1 MTRETCV
8 ITCTYLLKLVLENNQ
23 HRVTASSE
31 NSIKTARKM
40 PLPQIPGVVTANLL
54 DEPLNYALANDN
66 Y

>member
-1 MTRETCV
+1 MSHVFVSPEPEPN
-8 ITCTYLLKLVLENNQ
+8 LVQENNQ
-23 HRVTASSE
+23 QLVTASSE

-40 PLPQIPGVVTANLL
+40 PLPQIPGIVTANLL